1 MVLFIKRNV
10 GYSLSLLVLT
20 IFSLVLAPIT
30 AYAQDNSLMQNSF
43 VIQPITGGAIPSD
56 TLPVSLVYNLNT
68 YLVDSFTQGTMDAQT
83 FNDFVNSGVISENGF
98 FENSVF
104 VGDSLTVGFEQYCKT
119 HNDSIATGS
128 THFLARV
135 GCSAQA
141 AISSNALTKHSK
153 IMPKYNG
160 SVQYIEDAITQMP
173 DVKKAFICYGMND
186 LVGSS
191 PAKFVENLQ
200 TLVNKI
206 LIKNPGLQIY
216 IISIPCIVSTA
227 NTGSLNNA
235 SIQNANLML
244 QNACIINNWGFIN
257 LSEYLMGNNHAIRQ
271 EYSSDGYVHENNK
284 AYSIWNRVL
293 KNYAYQEIT
302 SSRPVVNEMMFTE
315 PMVAEPMVAEPM
327 IDTLVQNDIEVTVE

>member
-153 IMPKYNG
+153 IMPMYNG

-206 LIKNPGLQIY
+206 LIKNPGLEIY

-227 NTGSLNNA
+227 NTGDRKS
-235 SIQNANLML
+235 
-244 QNACIINNWGFIN
+244 
-257 LSEYLMGNNHAIRQ
+257 
-271 EYSSDGYVHENNK
+271 
-284 AYSIWNRVL
+284 
-293 KNYAYQEIT
+293 
-302 SSRPVVNEMMFTE
+302 VV
-315 PMVAEPMVAEPM
+315 
-327 IDTLVQNDIEVTVE
+327 